1 MSQGGR
7 VYSEAEIVE
16 QLSGLPEWNY
26 RDGAIRR
33 SFATT
38 GWPATMLAANAIAF
52 ACEAAGHHADLQL
65 GWSRIEVALHTHSA
79 GGITEKDLETAALI
93 ERTLLWRPDSESS
106 LDGPPKPFVW

>member
-7 VYSEAEIVE
+7 VYSESEIVE
-16 QLSGLPEWNY
+16 QLSGLPAWTY

-33 SFATT
+33 SLTTT

-52 ACEAAGHHADLQL
+52 ACEAAGHHPDLL
-65 GWSRIEVALHTHSA
+65 LSWSRIEVALHTHSA
-79 GGITEKDLETAALI
+79 GGITEKDFETAALI
-93 ERTLLWRPDSESS
+93 ERTLLWGPDSESS

>member
-7 VYSEAEIVE
+7 VYTEPEIVE
-16 QLSGLPEWNY
+16 QLSGLPEWSY

-38 GWPATMLAANAIAF
+38 GWPATMLVANAIAF
-52 ACEAAGHHADLQL
+52 ASEAAGHHPDLKL

-79 GGITEKDLETAALI
+79 GGITEKDFETAALI
-93 ERTLLWRPDSESS
+93 ERTVLWHPDSESS
-106 LDGPPKPFVW
+106 LDGPPTPFVW